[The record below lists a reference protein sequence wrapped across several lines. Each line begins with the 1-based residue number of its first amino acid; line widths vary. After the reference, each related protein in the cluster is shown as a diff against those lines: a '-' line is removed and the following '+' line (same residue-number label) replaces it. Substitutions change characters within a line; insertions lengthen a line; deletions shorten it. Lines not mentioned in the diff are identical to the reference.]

1 MRWHPEKRPH
11 EWRQGADSPLGIFL
25 PETLSM
31 SYRWPLVVDTDI
43 GTDDAVALVMALR
56 SEVAEVLAVT
66 AVAGNVEL
74 PKVVQNALYTVELC
88 QAHTAVYAGSAHPML
103 RRLETAAAVHGIDG
117 LGDIGLPLTGRSPA
131 TGGAVSTLVDLA
143 RKWAGELRIVAMG
156 PLTNVALACLA
167 DHEFAANVASL
178 TVMGGTGTGVG
189 NVTPAA
195 EFNIFVDPE
204 AAKVVFESGI
214 ALRMV
219 GWDACL
225 ADAMFSDH
233 DLDEIRS
240 LGSTLAHFCVDI
252 QAAARR
258 RAKERGRTRG
268 ICIPDALAMGVCL
281 DPRMVT
287 DSKRLP
293 VQVETAGEFTRGE
306 TVVDHVGV
314 TGRSENAEVVFRADC
329 DRFLQMLRGALIET

>member
-1 MRWHPEKRPH
+1 
-11 EWRQGADSPLGIFL
+11 
-25 PETLSM
+25 M
-31 SYRWPLVVDTDI
+31 SERWPLVVDTDI

-66 AVAGNVEL
+66 TVAGNVEL

-88 QAHTAVYAGSAHPML
+88 QVPTPVYAGSAHPML
-103 RRLETAAAVHGIDG
+103 RQLETAAAVHGTDG
-117 LGDIGLPLTGRSPA
+117 LGDIGLPLAGRSPA
-131 TGGAVSTLVDLA
+131 EGGAVSTLVDLA
-143 RKWAGELRIVAMG
+143 RRRRKELRIVALG
-156 PLTNVALACLA
+156 PLTNIALACLA
-167 DHEFAANVASL
+167 DGEFAANVASL
-178 TVMGGTGTGVG
+178 TIMGGTGTGIG

-204 AAKVVFESGI
+204 AARVVFESGI

-225 ADAMFSDH
+225 ADATFSDQ

-240 LGSTLAHFCVDI
+240 LGSALAHFCVDI

-268 ICIPDALAMGVCL
+268 ICIPDALAVGVCL
-281 DPRMVT
+281 DPGMVT
-287 DSKRLP
+287 DCKRLP

-306 TVVDHVGV
+306 TVVDHLGV
-314 TGRSENAEVVFRADC
+314 TGMPENAEVVFRADR
-329 DRFLQMLRGALIET
+329 DRFLRMLRGALIES